1 MLHRLTHKLRRQST
15 TAPLPPFHLDTPLIP
30 LSGFEQDAWRIRHAV
45 EGVQVFG
52 STGAGKTSGV
62 GATLARA
69 YLNHG
74 FGGLVLTSK
83 IDEVDLWRRYCEQ
96 TGRLND
102 LIVFSPESEFRF
114 NFLRYE
120 SQLSGGGGLTE
131 NLVHLF
137 MTLLEA
143 AEGGQSKA
151 NDSFWDRSVRQLLR
165 NAIDLILMAGRAL
178 SMPEIAAVIAS
189 GPQSF
194 EQLDEPG
201 WQQRSLCLKC
211 LEEASLK
218 QRAHPDYDVVER
230 YWMQE
235 FPGYDNRTRANVVQT
250 FSTMAD
256 GFCRGI
262 MRELFSTGLN
272 ICPEFTHHGKII
284 VLALP
289 TKQYHE
295 LGRIVQVLFK
305 YMWQRATERRTV
317 NNDTRPVFL
326 WADESQEF
334 IVRSDADFQATAR
347 SARAATVYLTQTIS
361 GYYAKLGQGGGHY
374 NADSFIA
381 NLGTKV
387 FHANSDPATNEWAER
402 FFAKGW
408 TYRSNSSVSQSK
420 QDDPSGKS
428 GKQGPQVS
436 SGSNPSLE
444 SSVLA
449 STFSTLRTGG
459 PANNLLVEALIGRT
473 GHRWAATG
481 KSHLKVS
488 FQQQS

>member
-1 MLHRLTHKLRRQST
+1 MLKSLRRKLHKQT
-15 TAPLPPFHLDTPLIP
+15 DKPALPPFHLDTPLTP
-30 LSGFEQDAWRIRHAV
+30 LSNREEDVWRIRHAV
-45 EGVQVFG
+45 EGVQAFG
-52 STGAGKTSGV
+52 STGAGKSSGV

-83 IDEVDLWRRYCEQ
+83 IDEVDQWRRYCEQ
-96 TGRLND
+96 TGRLGD
-102 LIVFSPESEFRF
+102 LIVFSPESDFRF

-120 SQLSGGGGLTE
+120 SKLSGSGGLTE

-143 AEGGQSKA
+143 AEGGQGKA

-165 NAIDLILMAGRAL
+165 NSIDLLLMAGREL
-178 SMPEIAAVIAS
+178 SMPDIAAVITS

-194 EQLDEPG
+194 EQLEDPG
-201 WQQRSLCLKC
+201 WQARSLCLQC
-211 LEEASLK
+211 LEEASGK
-218 QRAHPDYDVVER
+218 QHVYPDYDMVER

-235 FPGYDNRTRANVVQT
+235 FPGYDTRTRANVVQT

-256 GFCRGI
+256 GFCRGV

-272 ICPEFTHHGKII
+272 IAPEFTHHGKII

-305 YMWQRATERRTV
+305 YMWQRSVERRRV
-317 NNDTRPVFL
+317 NDNTRPVFL
-326 WADESQEF
+326 FCDEAQEF
-334 IVRSDADFQATAR
+334 VVKSDADFQATAR
-347 SARAATVYLTQTIS
+347 SARACTVYLTQTIS
-361 GYYAKLGQGGGHY
+361 GYYAKLGQGHGHY

-387 FHANSDPATNEWAER
+387 FHANGDPATNEWAER
-402 FFAKGW
+402 YFAKGW
-408 TYRSNSSVSQSK
+408 TYRANSNVSQAK
-420 QDDPSGKS
+420 QDESSGKN
-428 GKQGPQVS
+428 GNQGPQIS
-436 SGSNPSLE
+436 SGTNPSLE

-449 STFSTLRTGG
+449 STFTTLKTGG
-459 PANNLLVEALIGRT
+459 PVNNMLVEALIGRT
-473 GHRWAATG
+473 GHRWMATG
-481 KSHLKVS
+481 KSHLKVA
-488 FQQQS
+488 FQQQP